1 MHFSV
6 KNLIDLD
13 KEVKTKIKE
22 LNYTNYFPQI
32 IAVSKT
38 FKIDHINHIIE
49 YGHTHFGENKV
60 QEALNKWS
68 EIKEKNNNI
77 SLHMIGGLQSNKTRQ
92 AVSIFDYIHSV
103 DSLKLANKIANEQ
116 EKQSKKIKVFLQV
129 NVGDEIQKNG
139 IELNNV
145 SLLLDE
151 CKSLKLDVKGL
162 MCLPPIDKP
171 ASKYFSIIKEK
182 NDELNLTD
190 LSIGMS
196 GDYLEALNYKSSFLR
211 IGTKIFGSRS

>member
-13 KEVKTKIKE
+13 KEIKTKIKE
-22 LNYTNYFPQI
+22 LNYTNYSPKI

-38 FKIDHINHIIE
+38 FKIDLINHIIQ
-49 YGHTHFGENKV
+49 YGHIHFGENKV

-77 SLHMIGGLQSNKTRQ
+77 CLHMIGGLQSNKTRQ

-103 DSLKLANKIANEQ
+103 DSIKLANKIANEQ
-116 EKQSKKIKVFLQV
+116 EKQLKKIKVFLQV
-129 NVGDEIQKNG
+129 NVAGEKQKNG

-145 SLLLDE
+145 SSLLDE

-162 MCLPPIDKP
+162 MCLPPIDKS

-182 NDELNLTD
+182 
-190 LSIGMS
+190 
-196 GDYLEALNYKSSFLR
+196 
-211 IGTKIFGSRS
+211 